1 MFKIRSFYYR
11 LVVTSLQ
18 EIRELHL
25 NTIHTQSEKIERR
38 VSRFINETN
47 TRKGVQTVLIT
58 TLGCEKNR
66 NTDVCQRF
74 LTLDDLFI

>member
-1 MFKIRSFYYR
+1 MTGEER
-11 LVVTSLQ
+11 
-18 EIRELHL
+18 
-25 NTIHTQSEKIERR
+25 EKIERR
-38 VSRFINETN
+38 VSQFINETK